1 MTSIKCRQCGFV
13 TSQTNTKCK
22 RCGADLTAAANPR
35 TGTASGRTKILMIG
49 VAAGVI
55 VVIAVLSL
63 AILRPWATV
72 GESDSLPITMGA
84 LLNAHGPDAT
94 AHGSAW
100 RGWN

>member
-1 MTSIKCRQCGFV
+1 
-13 TSQTNTKCK
+13 
-22 RCGADLTAAANPR
+22 
-35 TGTASGRTKILMIG
+35 
-49 VAAGVI
+49 VI